1 MGVSQFQSGTG
12 VPPVITR
19 KMRCSFSFPAD
30 CCLLVSMT
38 NSWPTIKFAEWH
50 DTLATLH
57 MWTQVVGKIRLVQTP
72 LVNHW
77 WNVPLYVSARG
88 LTTSA
93 MPYQDRIF
101 EIEFD
106 FIDHQLL
113 IKCSDGAS
121 KTLALRPQSVA
132 DFYAEVMAAL
142 GELGME
148 IKIWTMPVEIPDPI
162 RFEEDTIHA
171 SYDAEY
177 ANRVW
182 RALVKI
188 DDVLKEFRARFIGKV
203 SPVHFFWGSFDMA
216 VTRFSGR
223 LAPPRPEP
231 DFMTREA
238 YSHEVI
244 SHGWWP
250 GNKDMEAAFYSYT
263 TPEPAGLADA
273 VGQGIIRPAETFY
286 SVEMKEFFLPYE
298 DVRKTD
304 SPEKTLMDFCQ
315 TTYDAGADLANWDR
329 AALERP

>member
-1 MGVSQFQSGTG
+1 
-12 VPPVITR
+12 
-19 KMRCSFSFPAD
+19 
-30 CCLLVSMT
+30 
-38 NSWPTIKFAEWH
+38 
-50 DTLATLH
+50 
-57 MWTQVVGKIRLVQTP
+57 MWTQVVGKIRLAQTP

-93 MPYQDRIF
+93 MPYEDRIF

-106 FIDHQLL
+106 FIDHLLL

-121 KTLALRPQSVA
+121 KTLRLRPQSVA
-132 DFYAEVMAAL
+132 DFYAEVMSAL
-142 GELGME
+142 RELGLE
-148 IKIWTMPVEIPDPI
+148 IKIWTTPVEVPDPI
-162 RFEEDTIHA
+162 PFEDDTVHA

-182 RALVKI
+182 RALVKM
-188 DDVLKEFRARFIGKV
+188 DEVLKEFRARFIGKV

-216 VTRFSGR
+216 VTRFSGKT
-223 LAPPRPEP
+223 APPRP
-231 DFMTREA
+231 DADLITREA

-263 TPEPAGLADA
+263 TPEPTGLADVVA
-273 VGQGIIRPAETFY
+273 EGKIRPAETFY
-286 SVEMKEFFLPYE
+286 NAEMKEFFLPYE
-298 DVRKTD
+298 DVRKAD

-315 TTYDAGADLANWDR
+315 TTYDAGADLAAWDR
-329 AALERP
+329 AALER